1 MFNIQTHSGVNM
13 IHFNTDYEF
22 HRTSGGKTISVT
34 ATIEVYDEDDAI
46 PTKKRWAKTS
56 ETEQT
61 SFDVHNY
68 SSLTPV
74 ETKEIVYTIPEK
86 WQTTETETEQKQNR
100 YRTDTEQTQ
109 KHTGTHRNKQKQT
122 ETSRNASKNK
132 LKQAET
138 PAKTSKKKIL
148 VLTVLVLTVLVL
160 AVLVMTVQVRT

>member
-34 ATIEVYDEDDAI
+34 ATIEVYDEDSAI

-61 SFDVHNY
+61 SFDVPDY

-86 WQTTETETEQKQNR
+86 WQTTETQVDRTKNADQQYGEFDEFFWEIRAEIEKDSMYETLREK
-100 YRTDTEQTQ
+100 YMPT
-109 KHTGTHRNKQKQT
+109 
-122 ETSRNASKNK
+122 
-132 LKQAET
+132 
-138 PAKTSKKKIL
+138 I
-148 VLTVLVLTVLVL
+148 
-160 AVLVMTVQVRT
+160 

>member
-34 ATIEVYDEDDAI
+34 ATIEVYDEDSAI
-46 PTKKRWAKTS
+46 PTKKRWARTS

-61 SFDVHNY
+61 SFDVPDY

-86 WQTTETETEQKQNR
+86 WQTTETPVD
-100 YRTDTEQTQ
+100 RT
-109 KHTGTHRNKQKQT
+109 K
-122 ETSRNASKNK
+122 NADQQYGEFDEFFWKIRDEIEKDSEFDK
-132 LKQAET
+132 LRDKYNEY
-138 PAKTSKKKIL
+138 K
-148 VLTVLVLTVLVL
+148 
-160 AVLVMTVQVRT
+160 

>member
-34 ATIEVYDEDDAI
+34 ATIEVYDEDSAI

-61 SFDVHNY
+61 SFDVPDY

-86 WQTTETETEQKQNR
+86 WQTTETETDR
-100 YRTDTEQTQ
+100 
-109 KHTGTHRNKQKQT
+109 
-122 ETSRNASKNK
+122 SSNADQQYGEFDEFFWKIRDEIEKDSEFDK
-132 LKQAET
+132 LRDKYNEY
-138 PAKTSKKKIL
+138 K
-148 VLTVLVLTVLVL
+148 
-160 AVLVMTVQVRT
+160 